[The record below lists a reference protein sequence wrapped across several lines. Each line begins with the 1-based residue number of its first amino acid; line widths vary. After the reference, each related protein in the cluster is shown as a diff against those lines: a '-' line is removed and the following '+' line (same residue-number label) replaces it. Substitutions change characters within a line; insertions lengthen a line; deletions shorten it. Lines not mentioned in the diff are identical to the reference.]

1 MASEIELAYFSRS
14 NGVSF
19 ILLHD
24 DDLLRGL
31 LVVAGS
37 GIPDL
42 NKGTNHTLPTAPN
55 PADLFEGVEN
65 KLKERCYVL
74 QLQGVW
80 IHSDIKEDESKK
92 TSGGFSNLRTIRV
105 VTTRTHRPWFSM
117 VMKTAQH
124 FFTL

>member
-1 MASEIELAYFSRS
+1 MMTICS
-14 NGVSF
+14 G
-19 ILLHD
+19 
-24 DDLLRGL
+24 GL

-55 PADLFEGVEN
+55 PADLFKSVEN

-92 TSGGFSNLRTIRV
+92 TSGGFSNLRTIRL

-124 FFTL
+124 FFSL